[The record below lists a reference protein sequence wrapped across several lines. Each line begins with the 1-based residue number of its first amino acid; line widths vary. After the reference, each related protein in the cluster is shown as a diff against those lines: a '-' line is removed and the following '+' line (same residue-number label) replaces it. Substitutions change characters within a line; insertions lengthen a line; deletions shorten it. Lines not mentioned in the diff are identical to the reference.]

1 MFEFHGWLSLH
12 PDDRDDPDTA
22 VLEERLDSAESALLN
37 EIEKAGDDV
46 SVFEIRRAGNGLRT
60 LSVHGLSNHRHEPV
74 IDIFRWAAGNLTE
87 SYGLLYVWDDEDR
100 RGGDADHTNAFRV
113 WRVAQGK
120 FDEHAD
126 PFLSP
131 CVPTI
136 EKPWS

>member
-12 PDDRDDPDTA
+12 SDDRDDPTPA
-22 VLEERLDSAESALLN
+22 VLEERLDAAESALLD
-37 EIEKAGDDV
+37 EIEKADDDF
-46 SVFEIRRAGNGLRT
+46 SVFEIRRAGNGLRY

-74 IDIFRWAAGNLTE
+74 IDLFRWAAGNLTE

-100 RGGDADHTNAFRV
+100 RGGGAVHSNAFRV

-120 FDEHAD
+120 CGEYAD

-131 CVPTI
+131 CIPTI
-136 EKPWS
+136 EKPGP